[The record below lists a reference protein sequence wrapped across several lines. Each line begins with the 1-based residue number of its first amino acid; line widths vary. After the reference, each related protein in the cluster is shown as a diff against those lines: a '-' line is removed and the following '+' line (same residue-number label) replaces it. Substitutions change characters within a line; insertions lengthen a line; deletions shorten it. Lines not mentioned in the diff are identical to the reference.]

1 MDQICFD
8 TRRPRPTRLANK
20 NCCYSNDRV
29 HAIDLKEFD
38 ALEWTDFQV
47 IFTISGCTAEYDQ
60 QVYYLPAALN
70 CLLDQAYDGIEFL
83 PGVIYFASR
92 NAERLD
98 TDGLLVATSDALE
111 SCFRTWTERFEVLH
125 FDEAACKAKGW
136 QIRHFDYVR
145 NTEAVSELLDL
156 LVRHSS
162 LQVVAERMVRYLVR
176 ADHRPEDSA
185 WLLEI
190 AKAARDGA
198 SYYSFE
204 YPDTKSKLVPANASE
219 IQHILMNRDLLQREF
234 NHTKDA
240 PIRKDTCEMYWNGL
254 ADELGLAV

>member
-1 MDQICFD
+1 MDQIWFD
-8 TRRPRPTRLANK
+8 TRRPRPERLANK

-29 HAIDLKEFD
+29 HAIDVKDLN
-38 ALEWTDFQV
+38 ALEWTDFEV

-60 QVYYLPAALN
+60 QVYYLPSALN
-70 CLLDQAYDGIEFL
+70 CLFHQAYDGIEFL

-92 NAERLD
+92 NADRLQ
-98 TDGLLVATSDALE
+98 TDGLLEATSGALE
-111 SCFRTWTERFEVLH
+111 SCFRAWTERFAVVH
-125 FDEAACKAKGW
+125 FDEEACKAKGW

-145 NTEAVSELLDL
+145 NTEAVRELLDL

-176 ADHRPEDSA
+176 DDRRAEDSA

-190 AKAARDGA
+190 AKEARDGA

-204 YPDTKSKLVPANASE
+204 YPDIRTKRVPAAASE

-234 NHTKDA
+234 NSTKDA
-240 PIRKDTCEMYWNGL
+240 PIRTETCEMYWNTL
-254 ADELGLAV
+254 AEELGLAV